1 MTTSLLN
8 NGYIEKKQ
16 SETDKRSF
24 CLIPTNKAVRL
35 VDDTYEE
42 YFKMMSVL
50 ETKMGEKDFDKLISL
65 LETANQILL
74 EEKNN
79 G

>member
-8 NGYIEKKQ
+8 NGYIRKKQ

-24 CLIPTNKAVRL
+24 CLLPTSKAIRL
-35 VDDTYEE
+35 VEETYEE

-50 ETKMGEKDFDKLISL
+50 EAKMGEEDFDRLVSL
-65 LETANQILL
+65 LETANKILL
-74 EEKNN
+74 EEKSN

>member
-35 VDDTYEE
+35 VGNS
-42 YFKMMSVL
+42 KS
-50 ETKMGEKDFDKLISL
+50 DFIGGK
-65 LETANQILL
+65 
-74 EEKNN
+74 K
-79 G
+79 